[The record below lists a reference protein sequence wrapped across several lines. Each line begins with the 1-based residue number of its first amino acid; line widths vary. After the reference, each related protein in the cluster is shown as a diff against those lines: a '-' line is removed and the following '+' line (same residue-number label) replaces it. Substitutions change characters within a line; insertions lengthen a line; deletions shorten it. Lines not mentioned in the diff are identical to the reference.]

1 MPVFI
6 KKYRKRPI
14 EVEAVRILS
23 TTADAI
29 REWVDSDYITVKT
42 VDDAVVVEIITSTG
56 SHMATT
62 GDWLIKGIDG
72 NFYAVTDETFRRL
85 YEVA

>member
-1 MPVFI
+1 MSFI

-14 EVEAVRILS
+14 EVEAVQILS
-23 TTADAI
+23 TTASTI
-29 REWVDSDYITVKT
+29 RDWVDSDYITVK
-42 VDDAVVVEIITSTG
+42 DIGGSVVVEIITSTG
-56 SHMATT
+56 SHMATN

-72 NFYAVTDETFRRL
+72 NFYAVTDETFRKL